1 LSVSKAISIA
11 RVPGLVPSGSM
22 VMVGG
27 FGLVGSPVHLLE
39 ALASSDVRDL
49 TVISNNLGE
58 PGLALGALLR
68 NGQIRHAIGSYFTSN
83 PEVVRAV
90 QEGQLMAELL
100 PQGTL
105 VEAMRAGGA
114 GLGGFFTPTAAGTAL
129 AGGRETRTID
139 GVPQVFQPALRADV
153 ALIKAERA
161 DALGNLTYRMTA
173 RNFNPLMA
181 TAARRVIAEVEE
193 IVPVGALAP
202 EEVVTPHLY
211 VDHLVLTRTEAS
223 ELGSSSGGMARGT
236 PTLEQRRIIMRT
248 LGELL
253 PGDVVNLGIGLPT
266 LLADVIGPDSGI
278 VLHSENGLLGMGPA
292 PAQGTGLDYPINAG
306 KQLVT
311 ALPGAAYFDS
321 ASAFA
326 MIRGGHVDVAVM
338 GALQVDEHAN
348 LANWAVPG
356 RPLLGVGGAMDLAQG
371 ARRLIAVF
379 LHRTKE
385 GHSRLVRECDLP
397 VTAFGRVAVAITELG
412 VFRFHEGRL
421 VLEEIAAETT
431 LDAVRAC
438 TEAGFE
444 VSSTLGLMNG
454 GTAYG
459 A

>member
-1 LSVSKAISIA
+1 VTKQISFEQ
-11 RVPGLVPSGSM
+11 VPALVPSGST

-27 FGLVGSPVHLLE
+27 FGLVGAPLHLLD
-39 ALASSDVRDL
+39 ALAASDVRDL

-58 PGLALGALLR
+58 PGLGLGKLLR
-68 NGQIRHAIGSYFTSN
+68 NGQVRHAIGSYFTSN

-90 QEGQLMAELL
+90 QEGRLTAELL

-114 GLGGFFTPTAAGTAL
+114 GLGGFFTPTAAGTPL
-129 AGGRETRTID
+129 AAGRETRTID
-139 GVPQVFQPALRADV
+139 GVTHVFQPALRADV
-153 ALIKAERA
+153 ALVKAERA
-161 DALGNLTYRMTA
+161 DELGNLVYRMTA

-193 IVPVGALAP
+193 IVPIGALPP
-202 EEVVTPHLY
+202 EAIVTPHLY
-211 VDHLVLTRTEAS
+211 VDHLVAARTEAAA
-223 ELGSSSGGMARGT
+223 LGSSSGGMARET
-236 PTLEQRRIIMRT
+236 PTPEQRRIVTRA
-248 LGELL
+248 LRELR

-266 LLADVIGPDSGI
+266 LLADTLGPDSGI
-278 VLHSENGLLGMGPA
+278 VLHTENGLLGMGPA
-292 PAQGTGLDYPINAG
+292 PETGTGLEYPVNAG

-338 GALQVDEHAN
+338 GALQVDERAN

-371 ARRLIAVF
+371 AQRLIAVF

-385 GHSRLVRECDLP
+385 GRSRLVRECDLP
-397 VTAFGRVAVAITELG
+397 ITAFGRVAVAITELG
-412 VFRFHEGRL
+412 VFRFHDGRL
-421 VLEEIAAETT
+421 MLEEIAAETT
-431 LDAVRAC
+431 LDEVRAC
-438 TEAGFE
+438 TEAAFE
-444 VSSTLGLMNG
+444 VSPTLAVMNPM
-454 GTAYG
+454 
-459 A
+459 